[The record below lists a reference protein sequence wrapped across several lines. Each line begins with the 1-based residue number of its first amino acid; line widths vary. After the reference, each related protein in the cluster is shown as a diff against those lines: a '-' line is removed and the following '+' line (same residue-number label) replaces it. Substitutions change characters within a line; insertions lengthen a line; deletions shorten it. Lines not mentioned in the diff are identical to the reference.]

1 MDGKGNQSSVWLS
14 TLGGAVLLATFLF
27 TVREFLTPIVGF
39 VALAVFYLALRDQ
52 PAAKPI
58 FFAVSAIF
66 VLWLLA
72 QVLDILLPFVA
83 SLAFAYL
90 LRPAVAQLEK
100 WKLPRAAA
108 SAIVLALLLAVMV
121 VAGIFI
127 IPQLASEIGDL
138 FSKVVASAPQW
149 RAWIEKTIFALLAR
163 FPIDL
168 EKVQT
173 MLLQEL
179 PTRLEALLR
188 TILQGAL
195 NLTSALSSVAG
206 QVVNIVLVPVL
217 TYYFMKDFQ
226 LGQEALLLRIPPA
239 RRASVLTLAQRAN
252 VLMSGFLRGQL
263 LVMLAVGVLTA
274 SGLWLAGVP
283 YALFLGAVTGLLNI
297 IPYLGL
303 YLSLALALVVALFTD
318 EPLGHAIRVVVVFAA
333 VQGLEGAVLSPK
345 IVGDRVGLHPVWVIM
360 SIFVAAHFLGFV
372 GLILGVP
379 LAALV
384 KVLLTSGWQAA
395 PAEK

>member
-1 MDGKGNQSSVWLS
+1 MDGRGNPSFAWLS
-14 TLGGAVLLATFLF
+14 ALGGAVLLATFLF

-39 VALAVFYLALRDQ
+39 VALVVFYFALRDQ
-52 PAAKPI
+52 PATKPI
-58 FFAVSAIF
+58 FVAAVAVF

-72 QVLDILLPFVA
+72 QVGDVLLPFVA
-83 SLAFAYL
+83 SLALAYL

-100 WKLPRAAA
+100 WRLPRAAA
-108 SAIVLALLLAVMV
+108 SAIVLALLLAIMV

-127 IPQLASEIGDL
+127 LPQLASEIGDL
-138 FSKVVASAPQW
+138 FSTVVASAPRW
-149 RAWIEKTIFALLAR
+149 RDWIEKTIFALLAR
-163 FPIDL
+163 FPIDP
-168 EKVQT
+168 EKLQT

-179 PTRLEALLR
+179 PTRLESLSR

-195 NLTSALSSVAG
+195 NLTGALSRVAG
-206 QVVNIVLVPVL
+206 QVVNVILVPVL
-217 TYYFMKDFQ
+217 TYYFLKDFQ
-226 LGQEALLLRIPPA
+226 QGQEAVLARIPPT
-239 RRASVLTLAQRAN
+239 RRARVLTLVQRADE
-252 VLMSGFLRGQL
+252 LMSGFLRGQL

-274 SGLWLAGVP
+274 FGLSLAGVP
-283 YALFLGAVTGLLNI
+283 YALFLGAVTGLLNV

-303 YLSLALALVVALFTD
+303 YASLGLALVVALFSA
-318 EPLGHAIRVVVVFAA
+318 EPLGQAIRVVVVFVI

-360 SIFVAAHFLGFV
+360 SVFVAAHFLGFA

-384 KVLLTSGWQAA
+384 KVLLTFEWR
-395 PAEK
+395 PAVVEK